1 LARKC
6 CWKARLRQ
14 NNNGMKNLLRA
25 ALLCLL
31 LAAVWLLLQ
40 ASDWSTRVRSGLAQS
55 PQPPDGRFGVVES
68 YEDPVTAT
76 DLGVA
81 WTRVR
86 FHWAYVQAEGPD
98 TWTPRISEDQINGE
112 LEAGRTVVGILIGIP
127 DWARDVNRLPLGLW
141 LPYDDPGN
149 TWANYVRAAV
159 GRYNGRIDHWVIWNE
174 PDIADPTTPGHTW
187 DGTIEDFIQLQRVAY
202 LVAKESNPDAVIHL
216 AAFTHFWDPGY
227 FNRFL
232 TELVTD
238 PDAAVN
244 NYYFD
249 IATAHLYFQ
258 PNSIYEI
265 IQSFYGDM
273 ARHGLWKPIW
283 LMETNAPPLNDPT
296 WPVPN
301 WTLSVT
307 LDEQAAFMPQV
318 LASAMAAGTQRIAIY
333 KLKDTETDRLAN
345 PEPFGLIRADGS
357 RRPAFTTYQVAT
369 GYMAGVTGA
378 RRERWNEVGQIR
390 LAQAD
395 RSTTVLFARLPMPQ
409 VAEVEAVAETAVLV
423 DMWGTRR
430 NITAQDGFFRVELP
444 PALCTQPIG
453 DYCMIGG
460 TTYYL
465 VQVSDGGR
473 PPANL
478 PTPGDAPL
486 LLPGETADSFPL
498 DVTPTP
504 TQVATA
510 VPASAITLSPTARA
524 TMTPLPV
531 TATLPVPTMTPEQ
544 AELSEPAAIE
554 TSVSQAGYWLLGLA
568 FLLAIGLIWYGIGK
582 RPLP

>member
-1 LARKC
+1 M
-6 CWKARLRQ
+6 
-14 NNNGMKNLLRA
+14 GNLLRA

-31 LAAVWLLLQ
+31 VAVAWLLLQ
-40 ASDWSTRVRSGLAQS
+40 ANDWSTTVRQGSAQS
-55 PQPPDGRFGVVES
+55 PKPPDGRFGVVES
-68 YEDPVTAT
+68 YEDPVAAT

-98 TWTPRISEDQINGE
+98 TWTPRISEEQISGE
-112 LEAGRTVVGILIGIP
+112 LEAGRAVVGILIGIP

-141 LPYDDPGN
+141 LPHDDPGN
-149 TWANYVRAAV
+149 TWANYVREAV

-202 LVAKESNPDAVIHL
+202 LTAKESNPDAVIHL

-227 FNRFL
+227 FDRFL
-232 TELVTD
+232 AGLVTD
-238 PDAAVN
+238 PDAAAN
-244 NYYFD
+244 DYYFD
-249 IATAHLYFQ
+249 VATAHLYFQ
-258 PNSIYEI
+258 PNSIYDI

-318 LASAMAAGTQRIAIY
+318 LASALAAGTQRIAVY

-369 GYMAGVTGA
+369 EYMAGVTSA
-378 RRERWNEVGQIR
+378 RRERWNEVGQIG
-390 LAQAD
+390 LAQAE

-409 VAEVEAVAETAVLV
+409 VAEVAAVAETAVLV

-430 NITAQDGFFRVELP
+430 TITAQEGFFRVELP

-465 VQVSDGGR
+465 VQASDGGR
-473 PPANL
+473 PPAD
-478 PTPGDAPL
+478 PPSPDDAPL
-486 LLPGETADSFPL
+486 LLPGETADDFPL

-504 TQVATA
+504 TPTADA
-510 VPASAITLSPTARA
+510 VPAIIPAPATTKPPASTAASTSPE
-524 TMTPLPV
+524 TPTPMA
-531 TATLPVPTMTPEQ
+531 TATLEFIQPPDVPASVAAPDVSNTTPDQ
-544 AELSEPAAIE
+544 I
-554 TSVSQAGYWLLGLA
+554 GYWLLVLALLVGAGL
-568 FLLAIGLIWYGIGK
+568 FTYHK
-582 RPLP
+582 YNR

>member
-1 LARKC
+1 
-6 CWKARLRQ
+6 
-14 NNNGMKNLLRA
+14 MKNLLRA

-68 YEDPVTAT
+68 YEDPAAAT

-149 TWANYVRAAV
+149 TWANYVREAV

-187 DGTIEDFIQLQRVAY
+187 DGTTEDFIQLQRVAY

-227 FNRFL
+227 FDRFL
-232 TELVTD
+232 AELVTD

-318 LASAMAAGTQRIAIY
+318 LASALAAGTQRIAIY

-345 PEPFGLIRADGS
+345 PEPFGMIRTDGS

-409 VAEVEAVAETAVLV
+409 VAEVAAVAETAVLV

-465 VQVSDGGR
+465 VQANDGGR

-478 PTPGDAPL
+478 PPPGDAPL

-510 VPASAITLSPTARA
+510 VSASAITPSPTARA
-524 TMTPLPV
+524 TTTPLPV